1 MVNRVVNECLSS
13 GPADPLPAKNGFGG
27 FLLRH
32 LLRESP
38 TRPEMR
44 AAVEESFWLCRVALC
59 FLLRG
64 SGRNVGYVRDGYCGD
79 GPAWSRDFLGSCVRG
94 CALGL

>member
-13 GPADPLPAKNGFGG
+13 GPADLRPAKNGFGG
-27 FLLRH
+27 VLLRH

-44 AAVEESFWLCRVALC
+44 AAVEESF
-59 FLLRG
+59 
-64 SGRNVGYVRDGYCGD
+64 
-79 GPAWSRDFLGSCVRG
+79 
-94 CALGL
+94 